1 MLSSSSKALGDV
13 GDTLS
18 TFFKETQEKD
28 RQEKVAAEIRAL
40 RKTLKSLKRTE
51 EKLIEKLAE
60 QNGKN
65 FQGGLQGGS
74 VEGVEGQSAIYRSTL
89 RDGAANLT
97 HFLL

>member
-1 MLSSSSKALGDV
+1 MLSSSSKAWGDV

-60 QNGKN
+60 QNGNN
-65 FQGGLQGGS
+65 FQGGLAGGK
-74 VEGVEGQSAIYRSTL
+74 VWR
-89 RDGAANLT
+89 R
-97 HFLL
+97 